1 MADKHI
7 IPQEHHAGNG
17 CLADK
22 GGRSQPDHV
31 ADVTAGKPHA
41 FPAQLDTVNTYV
53 TGKTEEIN
61 ECHQSADHSAQA
73 GGKSSSHHSPAQLEN
88 KDIIE
93 YDIDNGRYG
102 VAHHGI
108 VGRSVQADV
117 KHAGA

>member
-1 MADKHI
+1 MADKYI

-88 KDIIE
+88 EDIIE

-102 VAHHGI
+102 VAHH
-108 VGRSVQADV
+108 A
-117 KHAGA
+117 

>member
-1 MADKHI
+1 MADKYI

-53 TGKTEEIN
+53 TGKTEEIMSVIN
-61 ECHQSADHSAQA
+61 PPTIVPRLVAKAA
-73 GGKSSSHHSPAQLEN
+73 P
-88 KDIIE
+88 IIPQP
-93 YDIDNGRYG
+93 NW
-102 VAHHGI
+102 
-108 VGRSVQADV
+108 
-117 KHAGA
+117 KMKT